1 MFDRIKDALSV
12 EFVKA
17 EILKTAYGNRET
29 LIANLDPRTLILW
42 SAIFTLVPWFFY
54 NRVVLI
60 GFLLL
65 VVVVALMARVSGLIW
80 LMLLIGVVG
89 EVTGWIVTSFFFGGD
104 LRVFFSLTTLML
116 KLLTVSLAS
125 MAVFSSIDPDR
136 FADALLAMGMPDP
149 FAFGLSYAYRMI
161 PVLFEEYQT
170 LINAYRLRSK
180 EPERN
185 GFLYWRKGVYF
196 LRLMVRAFY
205 PMILNTA
212 QRTRTTVEG
221 LEIKGYT
228 YALEHPEVKELKLQH
243 LQVHTADYLF
253 VGATTAAIVA
263 VIVLGSYFRL

>member
-1 MFDRIKDALSV
+1 MFDKLKEHFSV
-12 EFVKA
+12 EYVKA

-29 LIANLDPRTLILW
+29 LIASLDPRTLVLW
-42 SAIFTLVPWFFY
+42 SVIFALVPWFFY

-65 VVVVALMARVSGLIW
+65 VGVVALMARVSSLIW
-80 LMLLIGVVG
+80 LMLMIGVIG
-89 EVTGWIVTSFFFGGD
+89 EITGWIVTSFLFGGD
-104 LRVFFSLTTLML
+104 LTVFFSLTTLMF

-125 MAVFSSIDPDR
+125 MAIFSSIDPDR

-161 PVLFEEYQT
+161 PVLFEEYQSI
-170 LINAYRLRSK
+170 INAYRLRSK
-180 EPERN
+180 EPARN
-185 GFLYWRKGVYF
+185 GFLYWRKAIYF
-196 LRLMVRAFY
+196 LKLIVRAFY

-228 YALEHPEVKELKLQH
+228 YALEHPEVKKLKLQH
-243 LQVHTADYLF
+243 LKFRTADLLF
-253 VGATTAAIVA
+253 IGATVVA
-263 VIVLGSYFRL
+263 VAAVITLGSYIRL

>member
-1 MFDRIKDALSV
+1 MFDKLKDSLSV
-12 EFVKA
+12 ELVKA

-29 LIANLDPRTLILW
+29 FIASLDPRTLVLW
-42 SAIFTLVPWFFY
+42 SAIFALVPWFFY
-54 NRVVLI
+54 NRVILI
-60 GFLLL
+60 GFLVL
-65 VVVVALMARVSGLIW
+65 VAVVALTARVSGLIW
-80 LMLLIGVVG
+80 LMLLIGVIG

-104 LRVFFSLTTLML
+104 LTVFFSLTTLML

-125 MAVFSSIDPDR
+125 MAIFSSIDPDR

-170 LINAYRLRSK
+170 IINAYRLRSK

-185 GFLYWRKGVYF
+185 GFLYWRKAVYF
-196 LRLMVRAFY
+196 LRLIVRAFY

-228 YALEHPEVKELKLQH
+228 YALEHPEIKQLKLQH
-243 LQVHTADYLF
+243 LQFRTADLLF
-253 VGATTAAIVA
+253 ITATVVAMAA
-263 VIVLGSYFRL
+263 VIALGSLIRL